1 MESDKQARVLLVEDD
16 RQIAE
21 FLRRGLSEAKFMVD
35 VAGNGLDGL
44 ELGKQVAHD
53 VIVLDIMLP
62 TLNGFEVLQ
71 ELRSLG
77 INTPVLILSALQ
89 DVSDRVLGLRTGGD
103 DYLTKPFA
111 FAELVARIQ
120 SLLRRASGDREP
132 ARLQVSDLVMDL
144 IARKVY
150 RGEEEIELQ
159 PQEFRL
165 LEYFMRNKGRV
176 LTRTQILQ
184 HVWGYYF
191 NPSTNVV
198 DVHVCRLRE
207 KIERGDKTRLL
218 NTVRGAGYTLV
229 EDDAM

>member
-1 MESDKQARVLLVEDD
+1 METDNQVRVLVVEDD

-44 ELGKQVAHD
+44 ELGIREAHD

-62 TLNGFEVLQ
+62 SLNGFEVLQ
-71 ELRSLG
+71 ELRNRK

-89 DVSDRVLGLRTGGD
+89 DVNDRVLGLQSGGD
-103 DYLTKPFA
+103 DFLTKPFA

-120 SLLRRASGDREP
+120 SILRRAQGDREP
-132 ARLQVSDLVMDL
+132 ARLQASDLVMDL
-144 IARKVY
+144 IARKVF

-176 LTRTQILQ
+176 QTRTQILR

-191 NPSTNVV
+191 NPSTNIV

-207 KIERGDKTRLL
+207 KIERADKPRLL
-218 NTVRGAGYTLV
+218 NTVRGAGYSLV
-229 EDDAM
+229 ENDAM